1 MRKWMPLKQE
11 KRGIF
16 GESTLLRGVHVD
28 FEAPLLIWSFHHD
41 EKPFAV
47 LIK

>member
-1 MRKWMPLKQE
+1 MPLKQE
-11 KRGIF
+11 RRGIF

-41 EKPFAV
+41 KKPFAV